1 MKIALALSS
10 LLLAASAHAQEAP
23 PTVTIGYL
31 NLVNAQLVAKGLGL
45 HEKEFG
51 VPVKWIK
58 FGSGGDVNRAAAADQ
73 FDFGGVGN
81 PPAALGVTREL
92 AYEGIFVL
100 NMLGAVEGLVGRKS
114 AGVASVKDLAGK
126 SVAVPFGSTT
136 HYLVIAA
143 LRDAGVKPT
152 DVKLLDMSPSD
163 ALAAWLRK
171 DIDAAYIWEPALG
184 RATENDGQHVLD
196 SDQMAKRGYPTWD
209 VAVVMKRFAQ
219 KYLAYVTRFIKSE
232 CEAVD
237 FWLKKPEETA
247 QIIAKE
253 LSLPVDDA
261 RRMMKGTTMVPC
273 SAQVTAEYLGTSAR
287 KGRFADT
294 LLATATFLKEQ
305 NRLPA
310 VKDRAGYEAFLNPAY
325 LERQLSAQTA
335 AQK

>member
-1 MKIALALSS
+1 MKLALTIAS
-10 LLLAASAHAQEAP
+10 LFAAASVSAQEAP
-23 PTVTIGYL
+23 ASITIGYL

-51 VPVKWIK
+51 GVPVKWVK
-58 FGSGGDVNRAAAADQ
+58 FGSGGDVNRAVAADQ
-73 FDFGGVGN
+73 IDFGGVGN
-81 PPAALGVTREL
+81 PPASIGVTREL
-92 AYEGIFVL
+92 PYEGIFVL

-114 AGVASVKDLAGK
+114 KGVATVKDLAGK

-152 DVKLLDMSPSD
+152 DVKLLDMNPSD
-163 ALAAWLRK
+163 ALASWLRK

-196 SDQMAKRGYPTWD
+196 SDQMARRGYPTWD
-209 VAVVMKRFAQ
+209 VSVVMKRFSQ
-219 KYLAYVTRFIKSE
+219 KYPAYVTKFVKSE
-232 CEAVD
+232 CEAID
-237 FWLKKPEETA
+237 YWNKKPEETA

-253 LSLPVDDA
+253 LSLPVEDA
-261 RRMMKGTTMVPC
+261 RRMMKGTVMVPC
-273 SAQVTAEYLGTSAR
+273 SAQVTAEYLGTSAK

-294 LLATATFLKEQ
+294 LVATATFLKGE

-310 VKDRAGYEAFLNPAY
+310 VKERAAYEAFLNPVY
-325 LERQLSAQTA
+325 LERHLSAQ
-335 AQK
+335 K